1 MDTIT
6 KTIERK
12 IERGAANGCARAFN
26 DRRERDWER
35 DLNDEEID
43 RDPIGRIFVS
53 EEFEDIRNP
62 RAFKVLM
69 REKKKKE
76 DSEMVRCE

>member
-1 MDTIT
+1 MDAREPSM
-6 KTIERK
+6 IE
-12 IERGAANGCARAFN
+12 ENGIG
-26 DRRERDWER
+26 ER

-43 RDPIGRIFVS
+43 RDPIGRIFVR

-62 RAFKVLM
+62 RAFEVLM

-76 DSEMVRCE
+76 DSEMVRCEGEEL